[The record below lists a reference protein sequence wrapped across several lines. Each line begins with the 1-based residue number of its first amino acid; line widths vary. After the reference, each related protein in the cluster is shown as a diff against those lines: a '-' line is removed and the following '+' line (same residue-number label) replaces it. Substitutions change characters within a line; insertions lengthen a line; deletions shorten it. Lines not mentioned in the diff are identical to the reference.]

1 MSDDTLDL
9 ETAILANHVSDEA
22 LEAAT
27 AMDQRG
33 ITFAPIW
40 CPDSVGCN

>member
-9 ETAILANHVSDEA
+9 ETEILSDDVSDEA

-27 AMDQRG
+27 GMDERE
-33 ITFAPIW
+33 IIFAPIW
-40 CPDSVGCN
+40 CPDSVGCK